1 MLDRTQRFVLWFPRR
16 SASDL
21 YSFKSKAKY
30 LRYVELTIILKS
42 SIAPPD
48 GTTDNSLFT
57 ACNQSLW
64 QGNAFT
70 PVCNSVHRG
79 RGLYPGEGAFCPG
92 DFCPKGG
99 LCPCGLCPGGSLS
112 GDLCPWGFLLGGSLS
127 SGSLS
132 RASLSRG
139 VSVKEVSLSRRGLCP
154 GGCICSRESLSS
166 ESLSGGVSVQGGL
179 CPG

>member
-1 MLDRTQRFVLWFPRR
+1 MLDRTQRFVLWFPCR

-21 YSFKSKAKY
+21 YSFKSKAKH
-30 LRYVELTIILKS
+30 LSYVELTIILKS

-79 RGLYPGEGAFCPG
+79 RGLYPGAGSFLSRG
-92 DFCPKGG
+92 FVSKG
-99 LCPCGLCPGGSLS
+99 
-112 GDLCPWGFLLGGSLS
+112 W
-127 SGSLS
+127 SLS
-132 RASLSRG
+132 RWSLSRW
-139 VSVKEVSLSRRGLCP
+139 VSVQRVSVQGIFVQ
-154 GGCICSRESLSS
+154 GI
-166 ESLSGGVSVQGGL
+166 SVQGGL
-179 CPG
+179 CQRGVSVRGDVYVQGSLCPVSLCTGGSLSRVISVEGAFCLRDHLVW